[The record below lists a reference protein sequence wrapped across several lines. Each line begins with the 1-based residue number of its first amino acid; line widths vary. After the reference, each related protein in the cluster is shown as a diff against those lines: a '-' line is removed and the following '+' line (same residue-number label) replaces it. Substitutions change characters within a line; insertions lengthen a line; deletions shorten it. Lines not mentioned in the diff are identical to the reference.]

1 MRIHGFGESVVLVT
15 DIVVK
20 TKMKYPRRRPGGWLR
35 APVKKFF
42 YRLAAGTF
50 SVLRNALTVLSAV
63 VMVNETFKTE
73 QCRMVARIFFR
84 RTKILAEKFASADSA
99 R

>member
-1 MRIHGFGESVVLVT
+1 MRIHGLGESVVLVT

-20 TKMKYPRRRPGGWLR
+20 TNMKYPRRRPGGWLR
-35 APVKKFF
+35 TPVKKSV

-63 VMVNETFKTE
+63 VMVNETLK
-73 QCRMVARIFFR
+73 
-84 RTKILAEKFASADSA
+84 LNSAA
-99 R
+99 W